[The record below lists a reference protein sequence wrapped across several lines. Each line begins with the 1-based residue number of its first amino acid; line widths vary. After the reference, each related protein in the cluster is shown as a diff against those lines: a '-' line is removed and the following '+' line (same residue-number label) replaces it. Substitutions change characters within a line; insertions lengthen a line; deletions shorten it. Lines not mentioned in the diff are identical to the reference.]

1 MPKGDQG
8 ENEEVFRLLEVIYT
22 FATLQ
27 TLQEKKPSSK
37 KEGKKVERQQKLTQM
52 PHKLAYLD
60 EQERDSEREP
70 EVPPTSPRTRVK

>member
-1 MPKGDQG
+1 MSKQMPKGDQG

-37 KEGKKVERQQKLTQM
+37 KEGKKSGTTTEINTN
-52 PHKLAYLD
+52 A
-60 EQERDSEREP
+60 S
-70 EVPPTSPRTRVK
+70 

>member
-37 KEGKKVERQQKLTQM
+37 KEGKKSGTTTEINTN
-52 PHKLAYLD
+52 A
-60 EQERDSEREP
+60 S
-70 EVPPTSPRTRVK
+70 